1 MRNIL
6 AIAPLIALAVACS
19 DKREREA
26 PAAEPPPAVTVAPVA
41 LRPLASGVTVSGVL
55 VAREEAAVGAELS
68 GYRVLRVLAD
78 ESDAVRRGQ
87 ALALLDPTLLE
98 GEIARAQVAAER
110 ARSEYARIADLKG
123 RGVIAEETIAQRG
136 FEARSA
142 EAALAD
148 LRTRRARLS
157 LRSPVG
163 GVVLSRALRPGDIS
177 GAGGTDPYFRIAR
190 DGLFEVDAEVPEDQL
205 AQVRIG
211 NRVPVQLATGERFEG
226 TVRLIGRRVDP
237 QTKLGRVRILL
248 PRDRS
253 QRVGGFATASL
264 GEGTR
269 TVPAVPE
276 RAVQYTAGGATV
288 SVIGAGDRV
297 QRVPVRTGGRA
308 GGYVELL
315 SGPRSGARVILG
327 GGALV
332 LPGDRVRPVPA
343 TGQAR

>member
-1 MRNIL
+1 MRQIGL
-6 AIAPLIALAVACS
+6 AGALLLAACS
-19 DKREREA
+19 GEEAKRAA
-26 PAAEPPPAVTVAPVA
+26 PASEPPPAVSVAPVA
-41 LRPLASGVTVSGVL
+41 LRPLAGGVTVSGVL
-55 VAREEAAVGAELS
+55 VAREEASIGAELS

-78 ESDAVRRGQ
+78 EGDFVKRGETL
-87 ALALLDPTLLE
+87 AMLDGALLQ

-123 RGVIAEETIAQRG
+123 RGVIADETIAQRG

-142 EAALAD
+142 AATLSD
-148 LRTRRARLS
+148 LRTRRARLQ
-157 LRSPVG
+157 LRAPVAG
-163 GVVLSRALRPGDIS
+163 LVLSRALRPGDVS

-190 DGLFEVDAEVPEDQL
+190 DGLFELDAEVPEEQL
-205 AQVRIG
+205 ARVRVG
-211 NRVPVQLATGERFEG
+211 NRVPVQLATGERFDG
-226 TVRLIGRRVDP
+226 AVRLISRRVDP

-248 PRDRS
+248 PQDRA

-264 GEGTR
+264 AER
-269 TVPAVPE
+269 ARSVPAVPE

-288 SVIGAGDRV
+288 SVVGDGNRV

-308 GGYVELL
+308 GGYVELVA
-315 SGPRSGARVILG
+315 GPRPGTRVILG

-332 LPGDRVRPVPA
+332 LPGDQVRPVAA